1 MKILKVGYGEEC
13 AMFAVE
19 GFPKVTFTIPLKGKK
34 DKEDVL
40 DELRVAI
47 AAMKTDEAKA
57 FFEDVGI
64 KTLEGKEV

>member
-1 MKILKVGYGEEC
+1 
-13 AMFAVE
+13 
-19 GFPKVTFTIPLKGKK
+19 
-34 DKEDVL
+34 VL